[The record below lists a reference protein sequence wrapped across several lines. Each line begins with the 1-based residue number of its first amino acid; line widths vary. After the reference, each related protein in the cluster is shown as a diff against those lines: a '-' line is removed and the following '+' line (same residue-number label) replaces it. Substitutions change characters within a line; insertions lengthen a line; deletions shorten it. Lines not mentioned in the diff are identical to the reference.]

1 MRGLILAA
9 ATCAAVVFVGCKGE
23 VPRGRVYGKITV
35 QGKAVPGATVVFIAS
50 DNRTHPI
57 DLKPDGSYEVTGVA
71 LGPVK
76 VSVQPAAFR
85 AAVKGEFDPPP
96 PTSAAKGVKDE
107 KAGKTSLDD
116 APKAEKTGSKVP
128 AQYADA
134 EKSGLTFELKS
145 ADQEWSVDL
154 K

>member
-9 ATCAAVVFVGCKGE
+9 ATCAAVLVVGCKGD

-35 QGKAVPGATVVFIAS
+35 QGKAVVGATVVFIAS
-50 DNRTHPI
+50 DNSTHPV

-76 VSVQPAAFR
+76 VSVQPAVFR

-96 PTSAAKGVKDE
+96 SSAAKGVKDE
-107 KAGKTSLDD
+107 KAGKSALDD
-116 APKAEKTGSKVP
+116 APKAEKTGPKIP
-128 AQYADA
+128 PTYADA